1 MSIPQEL
8 QSSLEKTQGFRIQ
21 SSRPIGGGCI
31 HNAQELITD
40 RGSYFLK
47 YNHPGALSNFQ
58 SEEKGMGIL
67 AEAGSIRTPIMMGT
81 GESESH
87 AYLLM
92 EFIQSQ
98 SRAADYWEDF
108 GQKLALLHLNSQEK
122 FGLDHN
128 NFIGALPQSNRPK
141 DSWIDFFIEER
152 IEPMLEEAIRKG
164 AFVESIRSDFENLY
178 QKLPQIFP
186 QESPSLLHG
195 DLWGGNILTDES
207 GKVCIIDPAV
217 YYGHR
222 EMELAFMTLF
232 DSQPLRF
239 YEAYHEVYPLEEG
252 FGDRFDVYN
261 LYPLLVHVNLF
272 GGSYVSSVRRIL
284 KSVLGF

>member
-1 MSIPQEL
+1 MSIPQKL

-21 SSRPIGGGCI
+21 SSQAIGGGCI

-47 YNHPGALSNFQ
+47 YNHRSALHSFQ
-58 SEEKGMGIL
+58 AEEKGIGIL
-67 AEAGSIRTPIMMGT
+67 ADAGSIRTPRLIGA

-92 EFIQSQ
+92 EFIQSRPK
-98 SRAADYWEDF
+98 SSDYWEDF
-108 GQKLALLHLNSQEK
+108 GQKLALLHLNSQDN
-122 FGLDHN
+122 FGLDHD
-128 NFIGALPQSNRPK
+128 NFIGALPQSNQPR
-141 DSWIDFFIEER
+141 DNWIDFFIEER
-152 IEPMLEEAIRKG
+152 IEPMLKQAISKG
-164 AFVESIRSDFENLY
+164 QLSESIRDDFEQLY
-178 QKLPQIFP
+178 QNLPSLFP

-195 DLWGGNILTDES
+195 DLWGGNILADEK
-207 GKVCIIDPAV
+207 GQVCIIDPAV

-232 DSQPLRF
+232 DSQPLKF
-239 YEAYHEVYPLEEG
+239 YEAYHELYPLEEG

-272 GGSYVSSVRRIL
+272 GGSYVGSVKR
-284 KSVLGF
+284 VLGNVLGS

>member
-31 HNAQELITD
+31 HNAQELLTD

-152 IEPMLEEAIRKG
+152 IEPMLKEAIRKG

-239 YEAYHEVYPLEEG
+239 YKAYHEVYPLEEG
-252 FGDRFDVYN
+252 FGDRFEVYN

-272 GGSYVSSVRRIL
+272 GGSYVGSVKRIL
-284 KSVLGF
+284 KRVLGF